1 MLELGFG
8 FHRSFLCIL
17 AEAISFTSHCT
28 FRSYLYV
35 WVCNKRFTFFYNRF
49 VILYPIFASGVIS
62 RSFYDELLAASPHSF
77 PPRNINERQ
86 ALFQTTSP
94 VEVTYL
100 EGRKA
105 TLSEG
110 LVEALKCFSDELNL
124 NETTS
129 LSIWALV
136 SSKEN
141 RDALSDQFGCELG
154 QDVPLAARRLFLLD
168 RSCLLLCIR
177 DIVQAS
183 LDTNLP
189 QETSRDFKKVLN
201 NLLKSGL
208 VSNLLKTVK
217 EVTQLGTNASSSSQ
231 YGGTYQQSSSIPST
245 TMAFLDVQRLRAAE
259 CCFYMFYR
267 MQVTAEEVLAL
278 ASTCQLVSGQLANEL
293 SGESP
298 LHGHGGTLGNNSH
311 HLESRWGIHEVS
323 LLQTSQVLLMALACA
338 LDRNHILM
346 DRMTQQPNMFGV
358 GNGLWKRGGP
368 MAPELLPVQHL
379 IMESKWEHSPSQGIA
394 AFIWANFVAPSAAL
408 NPQDA
413 AAVKSALEFVLRCRT
428 FSFLRSCV
436 LGPSRYRWLRD
447 PVRKDGGGAQELCL
461 SVLADLVL
469 GYLRFTCSEGGAG
482 EGLPVSKLRYLQ
494 ELEFNM
500 RHFTNQQQAQQQPQ
514 VSVALGSSNTTTEDI
529 DCLDDVLLLVSDACE
544 AFPDLATTLW
554 GTASSA
560 NESGG
565 NVPLSGSSLGTK
577 LLTLVAYRA
586 HTDDSILSPYVRLL
600 SSMAV
605 GPSHHA
611 LLVHQ
616 HLRSPS
622 TTQDWTFFFSNMEN
636 LARQLA
642 PSLHSHCDG
651 ITVSS
656 GGSHPV
662 SGSNATNSNQPND
675 VALTPRVVDLLL
687 SLCTVVQCVAI
698 HPQVNSALLSP
709 DLRMWDSLLSLLA
722 CPPAPPMLKGALFKA
737 LAATISGSGDS
748 SQYLAANMW
757 QHIQSSRML
766 VGLKQ
771 ELDTVEAMARI
782 YPETDGFLC
791 LLERLTLFHVPYNT
805 ELIGSVV
812 EFLVSDV
819 VLKAQ
824 GRDYAQ
830 QGERWRM
837 TGRALS
843 ALHTL
848 LRRYQLPGCGDSWEE
863 LGLVG
868 DGITDARQFHIDFGK
883 NIPRAYQA
891 TTGGV
896 VSQVQAHQQHWGSV
910 DRQETTSLQQEGQQE
925 IQQWGEGARRTAQYG
940 SASTKSPGYNIL
952 LHIVSGGPLFRAVAG
967 IISEA
972 EGCLAESRDSAV
984 RREIVASLHSFS
996 SALDEDTYMNCGEDP
1011 NTILFASRDA
1021 SKEDW
1026 SWWHE
1031 RSVCLCLS
1039 LLLVASEKESCF
1051 RDQLR
1056 TCMVTAPYST
1066 SSPLS
1071 VSASATLGDLLA
1083 DDTFFRPIPAIARFV
1098 DYPPSILISLLSSR
1112 LILRLSR
1119 NLAPQRMLS
1128 ALQVGEGMDTNAIRP
1143 FVRRFSSVVKKFTKT
1158 GQNSAFSGLCCLSG
1172 TCDPVLWSVP
1182 SSLLLSW
1189 PQDNAK
1195 TVCSSS
1201 VVARSGFNATT
1212 SHTLGQEGR
1221 NAYDGS
1227 GGGREEDDVGGI
1239 GEEKAAGTLSLLL
1252 CEVILDILLVSVSFR
1267 GPSLSLVFLFGS
1279 EATPNCL
1286 SGASDVVL
1294 DLNNHPDTKKQP
1306 RCIPLVLD
1314 LLLFPPNHK
1323 NSGLESC
1330 NPVITERS
1338 LHLVCDLLSNPV
1350 TSSATSTVLACA
1362 RFFQGMPRRAFE
1374 ATAEPNP
1381 PAKLHAVAWLLRS
1394 IALSLYLSYKV
1405 HTLPSRVLDMT
1416 KGLFAELFDG
1426 DDTGSLPLLELI
1438 SALPVCGPPPD
1449 APGSGLRLSEVLREA
1464 TVPLSGPQDI
1474 CRGFN
1479 LVDVPRLRLLLS
1491 DTTSWVEG
1499 SASAS
1504 SNDALIWAMEYNAY
1518 VERLASLRHLTTSC
1532 AQMVEVIVIGC
1543 SSMVTPEGVRLD
1555 EREGQFN
1562 ANGGLRSSSLFC
1574 VGQKEW
1580 GWRSMYHV
1588 LGRLLGKISDSS
1600 TDATSL
1606 LLEPLA
1612 HACVTTMGSLQDM
1625 GLEGLPTVV
1634 EGEKILGTI
1643 LLAATSVGSGGSRQG
1658 SALLRSRLYT
1668 CLLMHLQMPRKATA
1682 PLLGEKGL
1690 PLVKAVQ
1697 LEEKHDATIR
1707 SLLIDAI
1714 GSSPL
1719 ITILQRDAD
1728 EGTPMLRSISLAV
1741 LSETFYL
1748 LNGGSDISELARH
1761 TALSTLSSKDFL
1773 HQAVALVGKVLC
1785 GQIRSTTAA
1794 ETSKT
1799 DGAFLQTGN
1808 GGHIHSSVLDS
1819 ACALLLQVS
1828 GSEEG
1833 ARALMDSGLVIWLS
1847 EGEEERE
1854 KANISFTQL
1863 VHEDGRGRDGG
1874 KPYSLL
1880 YPALQL
1886 VLALLTALPRNE
1898 KLVMQVI
1905 GFVQKN
1911 AKSLL
1916 CVLRLQ
1922 VASLD
1927 ALRAAGIVIC
1937 ILSHLIKSPFE
1948 NAFTN
1953 SVGKYA
1959 DKLSAAAVSLFV
1971 ILARSP
1977 YPNLSASSR
1986 TAETATNSGYDTVHH
2001 KVTTTWWSVKPMSTD
2016 EEMHCT
2022 ILAPPPPGMVLHGGS
2037 EWTLFDADRLEE
2049 GARVMCH
2056 AATFLR
2062 LRSSYS
2068 PQQSIDI
2075 LSLADCIVA
2084 CHKVYRL
2091 TNSESNTDDST
2102 SGSGRYGYLRAST
2115 LHVLECLV
2123 ATAQACCSSLHGGGS
2138 HEELAILTP
2147 PLDSLARDSDKHPFL
2162 KLAVR
2167 KTVDALQS

>member
-1 MLELGFG
+1 MGHRGALEEKALP
-8 FHRSFLCIL
+8 FLSLHATINEIL
-17 AEAISFTSHCT
+17 VSDLSKPQSSSVVDLNTAISKT
-28 FRSYLYV
+28 F
-35 WVCNKRFTFFYNRF
+35 
-49 VILYPIFASGVIS
+49 PQAASEGTTPH
-62 RSFYDELLAASPHSF
+62 SFYDELLAASPHSF

-94 VEVTYL
+94 VEVRCL

-105 TLSEG
+105 ALSEE
-110 LVEALKCFSDELNL
+110 LVMALTCFSDELNL
-124 NETTS
+124 NETTC
-129 LSIWALV
+129 LNIWVLV

-154 QDVPLAARRLFLLD
+154 HDVPLAARRLFLLD
-168 RSCLLLCIR
+168 RSCLLVCIR
-177 DIVQAS
+177 EIVQAS

-189 QETSRDFKKVLN
+189 QETSRDFKHVLN
-201 NLLKSGL
+201 NLVKSGL
-208 VSNLLKTVK
+208 VSNLLKTVR
-217 EVTQLGTNASSSSQ
+217 EVTQLGTNASSSSSQ

-259 CCFYMFYR
+259 CCFYMFFR

-278 ASTCQLVSGQLANEL
+278 ASVCQLVSGQLANEL
-293 SGESP
+293 SGEPP

-311 HLESRWGIHEVS
+311 HLESRWGVHEVS
-323 LLQTSQVLLMALACA
+323 LLQTSQALLMALACA

-358 GNGLWKRGGP
+358 GNGLWKRGGS
-368 MAPELLPVQHL
+368 MVSELLPVQHL
-379 IMESKWEHSPSQGIA
+379 IMESKWEHAPSQGIA

-413 AAVKSALEFVLRCRT
+413 AAVKSALEFVVHCRT

-447 PVRKDGGGAQELCL
+447 PIRKDGGGAQELCL
-461 SVLADLVL
+461 SVLADLIL

-482 EGLPVSKLRYLQ
+482 EGLPVSKLRYQQ
-494 ELEFNM
+494 EFEFNM
-500 RHFTNQQQAQQQPQ
+500 RHFTNQQQTQQQPQ
-514 VSVALGSSNTTTEDI
+514 ISVASRPSANTEDV

-544 AFPDLATTLW
+544 AFPNLITVLW

-560 NESGG
+560 DESG
-565 NVPLSGSSLGTK
+565 NVLLSGSSLGTK
-577 LLTLVAYRA
+577 LLTLIAYRA
-586 HTDDSILSPYVRLL
+586 RTDDSILSPYMRLL
-600 SSMAV
+600 SGMAV

-611 LLVHQ
+611 LLVYQ

-642 PSLHSHCDG
+642 PSMHSYHDG

-656 GGSHPV
+656 GGSHLPPA
-662 SGSNATNSNQPND
+662 SGSIATNSNQPND

-722 CPPAPPMLKGALFKA
+722 CPPAPPVLKGALFKA

-748 SQYLAANMW
+748 SQSLAATMW
-757 QHIQSSRML
+757 QHIHSAHML

-824 GRDYAQ
+824 GRDYAH

-837 TGRALS
+837 SGRALS
-843 ALHTL
+843 ILHTL
-848 LRRYQLPGCGDSWEE
+848 LRRYQLPGCGGSWEE

-868 DGITDARQFHIDFGK
+868 DGLIDARQFHLDFGQ

-891 TTGGV
+891 TAAA
-896 VSQVQAHQQHWGSV
+896 SQVQVHDQHWGSV
-910 DRQETTSLQQEGQQE
+910 DCQETASSLQEGRQE

-940 SASTKSPGYNIL
+940 SASAKSPGYNIL
-952 LHIVSGGPLFRAVAG
+952 LHIISGGPLFRAVAG
-967 IISEA
+967 ILSEG
-972 EGCLAESRDSAV
+972 EGCLAESRDSSV
-984 RREIVASLHSFS
+984 RRAIVASLHSFS
-996 SALDEDTYMNCGEDP
+996 SVLDEGTYTNCGEDP
-1011 NTILFASRDA
+1011 YTVLFASRDA

-1031 RSVCLCLS
+1031 RSVCMCLS

-1056 TCMVTAPYST
+1056 TCMVTASSST
-1066 SSPLS
+1066 SATSA

-1083 DDTFFRPIPAIARFV
+1083 DDTFFKPIPAIARFV
-1098 DYPPSILISLLSSR
+1098 DYPPSTMISLLSAR

-1128 ALQVGEGMDTNAIRP
+1128 ALQVGEGMNSNIIRP
-1143 FVRRFSSVVKKFTKT
+1143 FVRRFSSVVKRFAQV
-1158 GQNSAFSGLCCLSG
+1158 GQNTAFSGLCCLSG
-1172 TCDPVLWSVP
+1172 TCDPVFWSVP

-1189 PQDNAK
+1189 PQDNTK
-1195 TVCSSS
+1195 TVSSSSS
-1201 VVARSGFNATT
+1201 VVGYSGLNATT
-1212 SHTLGQEGR
+1212 SHVLGQEGC
-1221 NAYDGS
+1221 NIFDG
-1227 GGGREEDDVGGI
+1227 GDADEEDARGGI
-1239 GEEKAAGTLSLLL
+1239 GEEKAAATLSLLL
-1252 CEVILDILLVSVSFR
+1252 CKVILDILLVSVSYR
-1267 GPSLSLVFLFGS
+1267 GSSLSLVLLFGS

-1286 SGASDVVL
+1286 SSASDVVL

-1306 RCIPLVLD
+1306 RCIQLVLD
-1314 LLLFPPNHK
+1314 LLLFPSCQK
-1323 NSGLESC
+1323 SSSLELC
-1330 NPVITERS
+1330 EPVVAERC
-1338 LHLVCDLLSNPV
+1338 LHLVCNLLSNPV
-1350 TSSATSTVLACA
+1350 TSSVISRVLACS
-1362 RFFQGMPRRAFE
+1362 RFFQGMPRRAFV

-1405 HTLPSRVLDMT
+1405 HALPSCVLDMA
-1416 KGLFAELFDG
+1416 KGLFAELFDA

-1479 LVDVPRLRLLLS
+1479 CVDVPRLRLLLS
-1491 DTTSWVEG
+1491 DAILWMEG
-1499 SASAS
+1499 SASGS

-1518 VERLASLRHLTTSC
+1518 VERLASLRHLTSSC
-1532 AQMVEVIVIGC
+1532 AQMAEVIVIGC
-1543 SSMVTPEGVRLD
+1543 SGMMASLEDVPVE
-1555 EREGQFN
+1555 ERGQFNN
-1562 ANGGLRSSSLFC
+1562 ANGGLRSSSSFS

-1588 LGRLLGKISDSS
+1588 LGRLLGKISDPS
-1600 TDATSL
+1600 TDTASL

-1625 GLEGLPTVV
+1625 GLGGLPTVV

-1643 LLAATSVGSGGSRQG
+1643 LLAVTSVGSGGSRQG

-1668 CLLMHLQMPRKATA
+1668 CLLMHLQIPRKATA

-1697 LEEKHDATIR
+1697 LEEEHNTTNR
-1707 SLLIDAI
+1707 SVLIDAI
-1714 GSSPL
+1714 GSGPL
-1719 ITILQRDAD
+1719 ITILQRDAG
-1728 EGTPMLRSISLAV
+1728 EGTPMLRSISLSV
-1741 LSETFYL
+1741 LAEVFQL
-1748 LNGGSDISELARH
+1748 LNCGSDISELACR
-1761 TALSTLSSKDFL
+1761 TAISTLSSKDFL

-1794 ETSKT
+1794 GTPKT
-1799 DGAFLQTGN
+1799 DGGFLQTGI

-1833 ARALMDSGLVIWLS
+1833 ARALMDSGLVTWLS
-1847 EGEEERE
+1847 EGEAERE
-1854 KANISFTQL
+1854 KTSMSFTQP

-1898 KLVMQVI
+1898 KLVTQVI

-1911 AKSLL
+1911 AKSFLY
-1916 CVLRLQ
+1916 VLRLR

-1927 ALRAAGIVIC
+1927 ALRAAGTVIC

-1948 NAFTN
+1948 NTFTN
-1953 SVGKYA
+1953 GVGKYA

-1971 ILARSP
+1971 TLARSP
-1977 YPNLSASSR
+1977 YPNLSVSSR
-1986 TAETATNSGYDTVHH
+1986 TAETTTNRSYDAVHH
-2001 KVTTTWWSVKPMSTD
+2001 KVTTWWSVKPTSTV
-2016 EEMHCT
+2016 EEKRCT
-2022 ILAPPPPGMVLHGGS
+2022 ILVPPPPGMVLHDGC

-2068 PQQSIDI
+2068 PQQSIGI

-2084 CHKVYRL
+2084 CHKVYRF
-2091 TNSESNTDDST
+2091 TNSESSADGSSSSSN
-2102 SGSGRYGYLRAST
+2102 GSGRYGYLRAST

-2123 ATAQACCSSLHGGGS
+2123 ATAQSCCSSLHGGGS

-2162 KLAVR
+2162 KMAVR